1 MIKYKK
7 RVNLLSFTLAIT
19 IYTKHNET
27 KLHMFCTLISFQE
40 VMMNKFR
47 QSIFIFIFL
56 ALFSLITATTSLAAP
71 STVQIF
77 VDGVPL
83 MTDQPAVIRNSR
95 TMVPFNALFSALGAT
110 VTWDEPQQKVT
121 GTKGDLKV
129 ELFIN
134 KTGAKVNGQSV
145 TMDTPVQII
154 NGRTMVPLAFA
165 SSYLGSSVAWD
176 GVNYAAYVSTGLSPD
191 IFQPTIPGVDPVVPP
206 AVDPVVPPTVPTVP
220 GITAPAKDTAPKSNV
235 LSGTYVAENLSKQRF
250 AIQFNSSMNADIKGI
265 TSGTIGNGTYTVSG
279 SSVTISSDLISGSFN
294 MEELTYNGR
303 KIILLKDTSSTGQK
317 TLAMTP
323 VSYEEFAKAYVSK

>member
-1 MIKYKK
+1 
-7 RVNLLSFTLAIT
+7 
-19 IYTKHNET
+19 
-27 KLHMFCTLISFQE
+27 
-40 VMMNKFR
+40 MNKFR

-165 SSYLGSSVAWD
+165 SSYLGSIT
-176 GVNYAAYVSTGLSPD
+176 NEPLLS
-191 IFQPTIPGVDPVVPP
+191 
-206 AVDPVVPPTVPTVP
+206 
-220 GITAPAKDTAPKSNV
+220 
-235 LSGTYVAENLSKQRF
+235 R
-250 AIQFNSSMNADIKGI
+250 
-265 TSGTIGNGTYTVSG
+265 
-279 SSVTISSDLISGSFN
+279 
-294 MEELTYNGR
+294 
-303 KIILLKDTSSTGQK
+303 
-317 TLAMTP
+317 
-323 VSYEEFAKAYVSK
+323 